1 MSTTISSD
9 GLSPRKK
16 RALFQAWHRGTKEM
30 DLLLGQFA
38 DASLADMS
46 EADLA
51 EFEAI
56 LEESD
61 RDLFS
66 WVVGSEP
73 AGASGET
80 ALFKTFLAFHAG
92 KKGTTA

>member
-16 RALFQAWHRGTKEM
+16 RALYQAWHRGTKEM

-38 DASLADMS
+38 DAALATMS
-46 EADLA
+46 EAEMDA
-51 EFEAI
+51 FEAI
-56 LEESD
+56 LNETD

-73 AGASGET
+73 AGSSGET
-80 ALFKTFLAFHAG
+80 TVFKQFLAFHAG
-92 KKGTTA
+92 KKGTAA

>member
-16 RALFQAWHRGTKEM
+16 RALYQAWHRGTKEM

-38 DASLADMS
+38 DASLREMG
-46 EADLA
+46 EAELT

-56 LEESD
+56 LEETD

-66 WVVGSEP
+66 WVVGSES

-80 ALFKTFLAFHAG
+80 RDSK
-92 KKGTTA
+92 